1 MFNLDAFVI
10 RGHEKLVGHYLRTC
24 DSASSELERR
34 SLQRRREEERA
45 VLEHYLKTRLCG
57 AQAAA

>member
-10 RGHEKLVGHYLRTC
+10 RGHEKLVGHYLRMR

-57 AQAAA
+57 AQAVA

>member
-10 RGHEKLVGHYLRTC
+10 RGQEKVIGHYRRMR

-34 SLQRRREEERA
+34 SFQRRMDEESAWSITSGR
-45 VLEHYLKTRLCG
+45 G
-57 AQAAA
+57 

>member
-10 RGHEKLVGHYLRTC
+10 RGHEKLVGHYLRMR

-45 VLEHYLKTRLCG
+45 ALEHYLKTRLCG
-57 AQAAA
+57 AQAVA

>member
-10 RGHEKLVGHYLRTC
+10 RGHEKVIGHYRRMR

-34 SLQRRREEERA
+34 SLQRRIEEESA
-45 VLEHYLKTRLCG
+45 ALERYLKTRLRRV
-57 AQAAA
+57 QAVA